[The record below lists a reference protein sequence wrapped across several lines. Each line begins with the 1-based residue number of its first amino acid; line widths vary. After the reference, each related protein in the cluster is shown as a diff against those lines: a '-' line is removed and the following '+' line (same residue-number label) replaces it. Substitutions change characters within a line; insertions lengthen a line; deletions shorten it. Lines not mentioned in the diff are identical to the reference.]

1 MGKFDNYIGDLI
13 LKNLSRMLGVFYLLL
28 FLNGC
33 LSIGSGPLTN
43 SISIPASQFK
53 VKHKLP
59 KGFCLDRSANS
70 STGLQETLVITN
82 CIEVNNGDKLYFSR
96 RPVDTIVNITFT
108 QSSVPKKISQKK
120 YLSEIANKME
130 FKKFTAVFSNKKL
143 IYGEKKLQN
152 EFFYVN
158 FQMVSSS
165 KRREF
170 VRKYF
175 FFVDNKVVV
184 MTIVSF
190 HKPRK
195 STYSSFESFIKKLSK
210 PSS

>member
-1 MGKFDNYIGDLI
+1 
-13 LKNLSRMLGVFYLLL
+13 LKNLSRMLGGFYLLL
-28 FLNGC
+28 FLSGC
-33 LSIGSGPLTN
+33 LSIGSGLLTN
-43 SISIPASQFK
+43 SISIPTGQLK

-59 KGFCLDRSANS
+59 RGFCLDRSANS

-96 RPVDTIVNITFT
+96 RPVDTVVNITFT

-120 YLSEIANKME
+120 YLSEIANKIE
-130 FKKFTAVFSNKKL
+130 FKKFTAVFRNKKL
-143 IYGEKKLQN
+143 IYGEKKLRN
-152 EFFYVN
+152 EFFHVN
-158 FQMVSSS
+158 FQIVSSS

-190 HKPRK
+190 HKPKK

>member
-1 MGKFDNYIGDLI
+1 MGIFYNYIGDLV
-13 LKNLSRMLGVFYLLL
+13 LKNLGRMLGVFYLLL

-43 SISIPASQFK
+43 FISIPLGQIK

-59 KGFCLDRSANS
+59 RGFCQDQIANS
-70 STGLQETLVITN
+70 STGLQETLVFTN
-82 CIEVNNGDKLYFSR
+82 CIEVNNGNKLYFSR

-108 QSSVPKKISQKK
+108 QSRVPKKISHKK
-120 YLSEIANKME
+120 YLSEIAEQIE
-130 FKKFTAVFSNKKL
+130 FKKFTAAFRNKKL

-152 EFFYVN
+152 KFFYVN
-158 FQMVSSS
+158 FQMVSAS
-165 KRREF
+165 KRKEF

-175 FFVDNKVVV
+175 FLVDNKVVV

-190 HKPRK
+190 REPRQ
-195 STYSSFESFIKKLSK
+195 STYASFERFIKKLSK
-210 PSS
+210 SSS

>member
-1 MGKFDNYIGDLI
+1 MSKLWK
-13 LKNLSRMLGVFYLLL
+13 LLGAFNLLL
-28 FLNGC
+28 FLSGC
-33 LSIGSGPLTN
+33 LSIGSGPLTD
-43 SISIPASQFK
+43 SIAVPSGQIK
-53 VKHKLP
+53 IKHKLP
-59 KGFCLDRSANS
+59 NGFCLDKSANTS
-70 STGLQETLVITN
+70 SGLQETLVVTN
-82 CIEVNNGDKLYFSR
+82 CIAVNTVNQPYYSR

-158 FQMVSSS
+158 FKMVSSS

-175 FFVDNKVVV
+175 FFVDSKVVV

-195 STYSSFESFIKKLSK
+195 RTYSSFESFIKKLSK

>member
-1 MGKFDNYIGDLI
+1 MENF
-13 LKNLSRMLGVFYLLL
+13 SRMLLGFCLLL
-28 FLNGC
+28 FLSGC

-152 EFFYVN
+152 EFFHVN

-175 FFVDNKVVV
+175 FLVDNKVVV
-184 MTIVSF
+184 MTILSF
-190 HKPRK
+190 QKPRK
-195 STYSSFESFIKKLSK
+195 NTYSSFEKFIKKLS
-210 PSS
+210 

>member
-1 MGKFDNYIGDLI
+1 M
-13 LKNLSRMLGVFYLLL
+13 KNSCRMLAGFHLLL
-28 FLNGC
+28 FLSGC

-43 SISIPASQFK
+43 SISIPAGQYK

-59 KGFCLDRSANS
+59 RGFCLDRSANNS
-70 STGLQETLVITN
+70 NALQETLVVIN
-82 CIEVNNGDKLYFSR
+82 CIEVKNGDKPYFSR

-108 QSSVPKKISQKK
+108 QSRVPKKISQKK
-120 YLSEIANKME
+120 YLSEIAEKIE
-130 FKKFTAVFSNKKL
+130 LKKFSAAFSNKKL

-152 EFFYVN
+152 KFFYVN
-158 FQMVSSS
+158 FQMVSAS
-165 KRREF
+165 KRKEF

-175 FFVDNKVVV
+175 FLVDNKVVV

-210 PSS
+210 LSS

>member
-1 MGKFDNYIGDLI
+1 MLAGFSLFMF
-13 LKNLSRMLGVFYLLL
+13 LS
-28 FLNGC
+28 GC

-43 SISIPASQFK
+43 SISIPAGQYK

-59 KGFCLDRSANS
+59 RGFCYDRSANN
-70 STGLQETLVITN
+70 STGLQETLVVTN

-108 QSSVPKKISQKK
+108 QSRVPKNISQKK
-120 YLSEIANKME
+120 YLAAIADKIE
-130 FKKFTAVFSNKKL
+130 FRKFTASFSNKKL

-152 EFFYVN
+152 KFFYVN
-158 FQMVSSS
+158 FQMVSAS
-165 KRREF
+165 KLKEF

-175 FFVDNKVVV
+175 FLVDNKVVV

-190 HKPRK
+190 HEPRK
-195 STYSSFESFIKKLSK
+195 NTYSSFESFIKKLSK
-210 PSS
+210 LSS

>member
-1 MGKFDNYIGDLI
+1 
-13 LKNLSRMLGVFYLLL
+13 LKNLSRMLAGFSL
-28 FLNGC
+28 FMFLSGC

-43 SISIPASQFK
+43 SISIPAGQYK

-59 KGFCLDRSANS
+59 RGFCLDRSANN
-70 STGLQETLVITN
+70 STGLRETLVVTN

-108 QSSVPKKISQKK
+108 QSRVPKNISQKK
-120 YLSEIANKME
+120 YLAAIADKIE
-130 FKKFTAVFSNKKL
+130 FRKFTASFSNKKL

-152 EFFYVN
+152 KFFYVN
-158 FQMVSSS
+158 FQMVSAS
-165 KRREF
+165 KRKEF

-175 FFVDNKVVV
+175 FLVDNKVVV

-190 HKPRK
+190 HEPRK
-195 STYSSFESFIKKLSK
+195 NTYSSFESFIKKLSK
-210 PSS
+210 LSS

>member
-1 MGKFDNYIGDLI
+1 
-13 LKNLSRMLGVFYLLL
+13 LKNLSRMLGGFYLLL
-28 FLNGC
+28 LLSGC

-43 SISIPASQFK
+43 SISVPAGQLK

-59 KGFCLDRSANS
+59 RGFCLDRSANN
-70 STGLQETLVITN
+70 STGLRETLVVTN
-82 CIEVNNGDKLYFSR
+82 CIEVNNGDRLYFSR

-108 QSSVPKKISQKK
+108 QSRVPKKISKK
-120 YLSEIANKME
+120 RYLSEIADKIE
-130 FKKFTAVFSNKKL
+130 FKKFTAAFSKKKL
-143 IYGEKKLQN
+143 IYVEKKLQSK
-152 EFFYVN
+152 FFYVN

-165 KRREF
+165 KRKEF

-195 STYSSFESFIKKLSK
+195 STYSSFESFIKKVST
-210 PSS
+210 

>member
-1 MGKFDNYIGDLI
+1 
-13 LKNLSRMLGVFYLLL
+13 MLGGFYLLL
-28 FLNGC
+28 LLSGC

-43 SISIPASQFK
+43 SISIPAGQLK

-59 KGFCLDRSANS
+59 RGFCLDRSANN
-70 STGLQETLVITN
+70 STGLRETLVVTN
-82 CIEVNNGDKLYFSR
+82 CIEVNNGDRLYFSR

-108 QSSVPKKISQKK
+108 QSRVPKKISKRK
-120 YLSEIANKME
+120 YLSEIAEKIE
-130 FKKFTAVFSNKKL
+130 FKKFTAAFSNKKL
-143 IYGEKKLQN
+143 IYGEKKLQSK
-152 EFFYVN
+152 FFYVN
-158 FQMVSSS
+158 FQMVSYS
-165 KRREF
+165 KRKEF

-190 HKPRK
+190 HGPRK

-210 PSS
+210 ISS

>member
-1 MGKFDNYIGDLI
+1 MGKFDNYIGYLV
-13 LKNLSRMLGVFYLLL
+13 LKNLSRMLGVLYLLL

-43 SISIPASQFK
+43 SISVPASQFK

-82 CIEVNNGDKLYFSR
+82 CIEVNDDDKLYFSR

-108 QSSVPKKISQKK
+108 QSSVPKIISQKK

-130 FKKFTAVFSNKKL
+130 FKKFTAVFRNKKL
-143 IYGEKKLQN
+143 IYGEKKLRN
-152 EFFYVN
+152 EFFHVN
-158 FQMVSSS
+158 FQIVSSS

-190 HKPRK
+190 HKPRNR
-195 STYSSFESFIKKLSK
+195 TYASFESCIKKLSK
-210 PSS
+210 LRS

>member
-1 MGKFDNYIGDLI
+1 LENF
-13 LKNLSRMLGVFYLLL
+13 SRMLLGFYLLL
-28 FLNGC
+28 FLSGC
-33 LSIGSGPLTN
+33 LSIGSGLLTN
-43 SISIPASQFK
+43 SISIPAGQFK

-59 KGFCLDRSANS
+59 RGFCLDRSANS
-70 STGLQETLVITN
+70 STSLQETLVVTN

-96 RPVDTIVNITFT
+96 RPVDTLVNITFT
-108 QSSVPKKISQKK
+108 QSRVPKKISQKK
-120 YLSEIANKME
+120 YLSEIADKME
-130 FKKFTAVFSNKKL
+130 FKKFSAAFSNKKL
-143 IYGEKKLQN
+143 IYGEKKLRN
-152 EFFYVN
+152 KFFYVN

-175 FFVDNKVVV
+175 FLVDKKVVI
-184 MTIVSF
+184 MTILSY

-195 STYSSFESFIKKLSK
+195 STYSSFESFIKKLSE

>member
-1 MGKFDNYIGDLI
+1 
-13 LKNLSRMLGVFYLLL
+13 MLLGFYLLL
-28 FLNGC
+28 FLSGC
-33 LSIGSGPLTN
+33 LSIGSGLLTN
-43 SISIPASQFK
+43 SISIPAGQFK

-59 KGFCLDRSANS
+59 RGFCLDRSANT
-70 STGLQETLVITN
+70 STSLQETLVVTN

-108 QSSVPKKISQKK
+108 ESRVPKKISKKK

-130 FKKFTAVFSNKKL
+130 FKKFSAAFSNKKL
-143 IYGEKKLQN
+143 IYGEKKLRN
-152 EFFYVN
+152 NFFYVN

-175 FFVDNKVVV
+175 FLVDKKVVI
-184 MTIVSF
+184 MTIVSY

-195 STYSSFESFIKKLSK
+195 STYSSFESFIEKLSK
-210 PSS
+210 TSS

>member
-1 MGKFDNYIGDLI
+1 M
-13 LKNLSRMLGVFYLLL
+13 KNLSRMLGGFYLLL
-28 FLNGC
+28 LLSGC

-43 SISIPASQFK
+43 SISVPAGQLK

-59 KGFCLDRSANS
+59 RGFCLDRSANS
-70 STGLQETLVITN
+70 STGLRETLVVTN

-108 QSSVPKKISQKK
+108 QSRVPKNVSQKK
-120 YLSEIANKME
+120 YLSEIAEQFE
-130 FKKFTAVFSNKKL
+130 FKKFTAAFRNKKL
-143 IYGEKKLQN
+143 IYGEKKLRN
-152 EFFYVN
+152 EFFHVN

-175 FFVDNKVVV
+175 FLVDNKVAI
-184 MTIVSF
+184 MTILSF
-190 HKPRK
+190 QKPRK
-195 STYSSFESFIKKLSK
+195 NTYSSFESFIKKLSK

>member
-1 MGKFDNYIGDLI
+1 MLAGFSLFMF
-13 LKNLSRMLGVFYLLL
+13 LS
-28 FLNGC
+28 GC

-43 SISIPASQFK
+43 SISIPAGQYK

-59 KGFCLDRSANS
+59 RGFCLDRSANN
-70 STGLQETLVITN
+70 STGMRETLVVTN

-108 QSSVPKKISQKK
+108 QSRVPKNISQKK
-120 YLSEIANKME
+120 YLAAIADKIE
-130 FKKFTAVFSNKKL
+130 FRKFTASFSNKKL

-152 EFFYVN
+152 KFFYVN
-158 FQMVSSS
+158 FQMVSAS
-165 KRREF
+165 KRKEF

-175 FFVDNKVVV
+175 FLVDNKVVV

-190 HKPRK
+190 QKPGE

-210 PSS
+210 LSS

>member
-1 MGKFDNYIGDLI
+1 M
-13 LKNLSRMLGVFYLLL
+13 KNLSRMLAGFSL
-28 FLNGC
+28 FMFLSGC

-43 SISIPASQFK
+43 SISIPAGQYK

-59 KGFCLDRSANS
+59 RGFCLDRSANN
-70 STGLQETLVITN
+70 STGLRETLVVTN

-108 QSSVPKKISQKK
+108 QSRVPKNISQKK
-120 YLSEIANKME
+120 YLAAIADKIE
-130 FKKFTAVFSNKKL
+130 FRKFTASFSNKKL

-152 EFFYVN
+152 KFFYVN
-158 FQMVSSS
+158 FQMVSAS
-165 KRREF
+165 KRKEF

-175 FFVDNKVVV
+175 FLVDNKVVV

-190 HKPRK
+190 HEPRK
-195 STYSSFESFIKKLSK
+195 NTYSSFESFIKKLSK
-210 PSS
+210 LSS

>member
-1 MGKFDNYIGDLI
+1 MF
-13 LKNLSRMLGVFYLLL
+13 LS
-28 FLNGC
+28 GC

-43 SISIPASQFK
+43 SISIPAGQFK

-59 KGFCLDRSANS
+59 RGFCLDRSANT
-70 STGLQETLVITN
+70 STGLQETLVVTN
-82 CIEVNNGDKLYFSR
+82 CIEVDDSDKLYFSR

-108 QSSVPKKISQKK
+108 QSRVPKKISQKK
-120 YLSEIANKME
+120 YLSEIAKKIE
-130 FKKFTAVFSNKKL
+130 FKKFTAAFNNKRL

-152 EFFYVN
+152 KFFYVN
-158 FQMVSSS
+158 FQMVSAS
-165 KRREF
+165 KRKEF

-175 FFVDNKVVV
+175 FFIDNKVVV

-195 STYSSFESFIKKLSK
+195 STYSSFESFIKKISNLS
-210 PSS
+210 S

>member
-1 MGKFDNYIGDLI
+1 M
-13 LKNLSRMLGVFYLLL
+13 KNLSRMLGVFYLLL

-120 YLSEIANKME
+120 YLSEIANNME

-152 EFFYVN
+152 EFFHVN

-184 MTIVSF
+184 MTIVSL

>member
-1 MGKFDNYIGDLI
+1 M
-13 LKNLSRMLGVFYLLL
+13 KNLSRMLGGLYLLL
-28 FLNGC
+28 LLSGC

-43 SISIPASQFK
+43 SISVPAGQLK

-59 KGFCLDRSANS
+59 RGFCLDRSANN
-70 STGLQETLVITN
+70 STGLRETLVVTN
-82 CIEVNNGDKLYFSR
+82 CIEVNNGDRLYFSR

-108 QSSVPKKISQKK
+108 QSRVPKKISQKK
-120 YLSEIANKME
+120 YLSEIAEKIE
-130 FKKFTAVFSNKKL
+130 FRKFTAAFRNKKL

-152 EFFYVN
+152 KFFYVS
-158 FQMVSSS
+158 FQMVSAS
-165 KRREF
+165 KRKEF

-175 FFVDNKVVV
+175 FLVDNKVVV

-210 PSS
+210 VSS

>member
-1 MGKFDNYIGDLI
+1 
-13 LKNLSRMLGVFYLLL
+13 MLGGFYLLL
-28 FLNGC
+28 FLSGC

-43 SISIPASQFK
+43 SISIPIGQFK

-59 KGFCLDRSANS
+59 RGFCLDRSANN
-70 STGLQETLVITN
+70 STGLRETLVVAN

-96 RPVDTIVNITFT
+96 RPVDTVVNITFT

-130 FKKFTAVFSNKKL
+130 LKKFTAVFSNKKL

-152 EFFYVN
+152 KFFHVN
-158 FQMVSSS
+158 FQIISSS

-184 MTIVSF
+184 ITIVSF

-195 STYSSFESFIKKLSK
+195 STYSSFENFIKKLSK